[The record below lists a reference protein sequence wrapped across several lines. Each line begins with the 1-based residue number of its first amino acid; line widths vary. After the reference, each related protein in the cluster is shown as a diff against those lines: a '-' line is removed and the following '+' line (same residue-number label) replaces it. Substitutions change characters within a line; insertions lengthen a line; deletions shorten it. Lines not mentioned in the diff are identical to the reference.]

1 MQPEL
6 KGCPA
11 RPVPLRH
18 CLAQSLTEPY
28 ASFRIRR
35 DILSV
40 FKEFGRVSFV
50 DALHLS
56 IALGPLAVYLMVLG
70 LVNLATRPFVT
81 TGTRDTA
88 ALGLAISG
96 LVVAGP
102 MELFLPEAAAQ
113 IFGPWIWLLLLGAY
127 ALALTLL
134 ILLLRPR
141 LVIYNIAIDQ
151 LRAVLS
157 EVVTDLDR
165 EARWVGDSLVLP
177 RLHVQ
182 LHVEPF
188 AALKNI
194 QLVSSGP
201 RQSDAGWRRLE
212 NALVPALRKSAGTP
226 NPYAV
231 SFLMFGLLMV
241 GIITLNLVGN
251 SHEVVVQWNEMLR
264 R

>member
-1 MQPEL
+1 
-6 KGCPA
+6 
-11 RPVPLRH
+11 
-18 CLAQSLTEPY
+18 
-28 ASFRIRR
+28 
-35 DILSV
+35 
-40 FKEFGRVSFV
+40 V

-70 LVNLATRPFVT
+70 VVNLSLRPFVT
-81 TGTRDTA
+81 TGSRDMA
-88 ALGLAISG
+88 ALGLGISG
-96 LVVAGP
+96 LMIAGP
-102 MELFLPEAAAQ
+102 MELFLPETAAVL
-113 IFGPWIWLLLLGAY
+113 FGPWVWLLLVGGY
-127 ALALTLL
+127 GLALTFL

-141 LVIYNIAIDQ
+141 LVIYNVTVEQ

-165 EARWVGDSLVLP
+165 EARWVGDSLILP

-188 AALKNI
+188 SALKSI

-212 NALVPALRKSAGTP
+212 NALVPALRKSVGAP
-226 NPYAV
+226 NPYAL
-231 SFLMFGLLMV
+231 SFLVFGALMV
-241 GIITLNLVGN
+241 GIVTLNLVGN
-251 SHEVVVQWNEMLR
+251 SQEVVMQWNEMLR